1 MTHHEGGQSGTGNA
15 PGDGEPRVID
25 DASVA
30 PTATVAGGVFLSRS
44 AAVADQARLVGA
56 VEVTDHGSVG
66 GNALVEGSVR
76 IDGHA
81 QVSGDAQITGH
92 DIHIGDQ
99 AVVAGN
105 AVVTGHG
112 IVIKDRA
119 HVGDDFRVGSG
130 AQLLHADHVY
140 SWDGGHDGRWTV
152 FRTANGHS
160 AGIRDGSDETIS
172 DLEHS
177 TQAPHALKVHV
188 KAHTW
193 G

>member
-1 MTHHEGGQSGTGNA
+1 MAHHEGGQTGTGNA
-15 PGDGEPRVID
+15 PGGDEPRVID
-25 DASVA
+25 DATVA
-30 PTATVAGGVFLSRS
+30 STASVAGGVFLSRS
-44 AAVADQARLVGA
+44 ATVEDQARVVGA
-56 VEVTDHGSVG
+56 VEVTDHGSIG
-66 GNALVEGSVR
+66 GNSLVEGSVR
-76 IDGHA
+76 IDGHGRVGGAA
-81 QVSGDAQITGH
+81 QVTGH

-99 AVVAGN
+99 AVVDGN

-119 HVGDDFRVGSG
+119 RVGDDHRVGSG

-140 SWDGGHDGRWTV
+140 SWDGGHDGRWTI

-160 AGIRDGSDETIS
+160 AGIRDGSDETVA

-177 TQAPHALKVHV
+177 DRAPHALKAHV